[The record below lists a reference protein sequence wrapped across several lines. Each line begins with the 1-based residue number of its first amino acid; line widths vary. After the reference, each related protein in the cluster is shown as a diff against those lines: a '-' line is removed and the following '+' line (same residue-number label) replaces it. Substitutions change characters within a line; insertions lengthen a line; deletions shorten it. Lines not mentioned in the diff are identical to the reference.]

1 MNGQGANKGVLFFI
15 VVILLG
21 ALLGGVLG
29 EILGLIVKGGV
40 LHNILV
46 TGINPSLGTSSN
58 PVDLNLAVLQLTFSI
73 GMKLNLLSVFGIV
86 GAMWLF
92 YKM

>member
-1 MNGQGANKGVLFFI
+1 MNGQGASKGVLFFL
-15 VVILLG
+15 VVIILG
-21 ALLGGVLG
+21 AILGGVLG
-29 EILGLIVKGGV
+29 EILGLIVTGGI
-40 LHNILV
+40 LNKILV
-46 TGINPSLGTSSN
+46 TGISLSLSPATL
-58 PVDLNLAVLQLTFSI
+58 DLAVLSFTFGV